1 MRFRVTLTS
10 YVSEFEFGNKVIV
23 ELQIRCFEYES
34 LDVLMSKARKVRKQ
48 ILYSQVGG
56 GDRT

>member
-1 MRFRVTLTS
+1 M
-10 YVSEFEFGNKVIV
+10 SEFEFGNEVIV
-23 ELQIRCFEYES
+23 ELQIRCFDYES

-48 ILYSQVGG
+48 LLYSQVGG